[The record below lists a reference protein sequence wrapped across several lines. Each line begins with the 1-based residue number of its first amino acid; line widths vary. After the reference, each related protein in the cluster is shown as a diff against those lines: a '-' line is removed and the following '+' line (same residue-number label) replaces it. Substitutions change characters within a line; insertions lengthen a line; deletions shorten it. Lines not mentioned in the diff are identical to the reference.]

1 MPENPMTSVLNKA
14 QKDSAFRKQLVSDP
28 RGVLRAAG
36 LNVPDKMQIKVVED
50 SANSRTIVLPP
61 PAGELSEAELEAVAG
76 GKRWDD
82 PSY

>member
-1 MPENPMTSVLNKA
+1 MSENPLNGVLSKA
-14 QKDSAFRKQLVSDP
+14 QKDADFRKKLVSDP

-36 LNVPDKMQIKVVED
+36 LKIPDSMQVKVVED
-50 SANSRTIVLPP
+50 SANSRTLVLPP